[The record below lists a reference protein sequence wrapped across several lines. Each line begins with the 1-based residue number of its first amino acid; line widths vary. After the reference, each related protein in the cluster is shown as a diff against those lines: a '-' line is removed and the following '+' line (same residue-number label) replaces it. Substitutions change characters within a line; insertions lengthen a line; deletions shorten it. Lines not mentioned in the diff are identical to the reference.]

1 VGNKTFTKESG
12 WTNALGS
19 VDDLIRKDKVTRR
32 NLFSERTNS
41 RESQDSLY
49 TKVLQGSDVGTAG
62 NFRGCE
68 IVTTAMTSQKGDLEP
83 RRRAGNDDLIAW
95 ETPWLY
101 REVEQLARGREVL
114 VSNPNPN
121 TRLVTY
127 SFWVNFLN
135 NFEVV
140 EIIETGAANDGNGN
154 FVCVD
159 HFEQERGEYQATWS
173 RKKKKNKKKL

>member
-1 VGNKTFTKESG
+1 
-12 WTNALGS
+12 
-19 VDDLIRKDKVTRR
+19 
-32 NLFSERTNS
+32 
-41 RESQDSLY
+41 
-49 TKVLQGSDVGTAG
+49 
-62 NFRGCE
+62 
-68 IVTTAMTSQKGDLEP
+68 MTSQKGDLEP

-114 VSNPNPN
+114 ISNPNPN
-121 TRLVTY
+121 TRFVTY

-159 HFEQERGEYQATWS
+159 HFGTRERRVSGNVVP
-173 RKKKKNKKKL
+173 KKKE